1 MVAILLGILV
11 FVVAIIVWLHPN
23 DNRNKVPPGPKALPL
38 IGNLHMLRKQPHRT
52 LQALAAKYGPIMFL
66 KLGQVPTVVVSSP
79 EAAELFLKTHDLD
92 FANRPKFQVVETFF
106 SGSKGI
112 GMAQYG
118 WYWRHVRK
126 LCTLQLLSGS
136 KVEMYGPLRRKEL
149 GMLVKSLCNASASGE
164 VLNLS
169 VMLKEFSENIT
180 YKMVFGR
187 THDNN
192 RFNLEALVDLVGSA
206 GAFNIADYVPI
217 LGIFDFQDLVVSW
230 NYDGVRRKG
239 KGSDDGGGGD
249 VVTRTNEEVSSEA
262 EGEIDRKR
270 VRKKECAIKETE
282 MAMAAKFGMGEEGRT
297 VVGWDGN
304 LVKFLTGIRKKVNK
318 LRKPINEALE
328 HIIEDHQNTN
338 YDDDD
343 NSPQKK
349 DFVDILLSFLDQPMD
364 PDEEQHKHVLTRN
377 DIKAVMMDMIGA
389 AYETSTSAIEWV
401 MSELLKHPNVMKKLQ
416 HEIQH
421 AVGGINKQVEENEIE
436 NMPYLDM
443 VVKETLRLYPVAPL
457 LVPHVSRNDVVI
469 EGYYIKR
476 NTQIIINAWAIGRDP
491 RVWSENAEKFYPERF
506 EHDNVD
512 ILGGDFRFI
521 PFGSGRRGCPGAQL
535 GFATIKF
542 VVAQL
547 VHCFNWQLPFGMSC
561 DELDMNETFG
571 VTIPRTTH
579 LLAIPTFRLIAEAA
593 SDKE

>member
-1 MVAILLGILV
+1 M
-11 FVVAIIVWLHPN
+11 
-23 DNRNKVPPGPKALPL
+23 
-38 IGNLHMLRKQPHRT
+38 RK
-52 LQALAAKYGPIMFL
+52 K
-66 KLGQVPTVVVSSP
+66 
-79 EAAELFLKTHDLD
+79 
-92 FANRPKFQVVETFF
+92 
-106 SGSKGI
+106 
-112 GMAQYG
+112 
-118 WYWRHVRK
+118 
-126 LCTLQLLSGS
+126 
-136 KVEMYGPLRRKEL
+136 
-149 GMLVKSLCNASASGE
+149 
-164 VLNLS
+164 
-169 VMLKEFSENIT
+169 
-180 YKMVFGR
+180 
-187 THDNN
+187 
-192 RFNLEALVDLVGSA
+192 
-206 GAFNIADYVPI
+206 
-217 LGIFDFQDLVVSW
+217 
-230 NYDGVRRKG
+230 
-239 KGSDDGGGGD
+239 
-249 VVTRTNEEVSSEA
+249 
-262 EGEIDRKR
+262 

-282 MAMAAKFGMGEEGRT
+282 VAMAAKFGM
-297 VVGWDGN
+297 DGN
-304 LVKFLTGIRKKVNK
+304 LVKFLLRMLRDDHDHDDNNNDDVGIRKKVNK

-343 NSPQKK
+343 DSPQKK

-377 DIKAVMMDMIGA
+377 DIKAIMMDMIGA

-401 MSELLKHPNVMKKLQ
+401 MSELLKHPSVMKKLQ

-421 AVGGINKQVEENEIE
+421 AVGGINKEVEENEIE

-506 EHDNVD
+506 EHNNVD
-512 ILGGDFRFI
+512 ILGRDFRFI

-547 VHCFNWQLPFGMSC
+547 VHCFNWELPFGMSC

-571 VTIPRTTH
+571 ITIPRTTH
-579 LLAIPTFRLIAEAA
+579 LLAIPTFRLTAEAA
-593 SDKE
+593 SNKE